1 MSRAAIYT
9 RVSTDEQSASA
20 AAQEDGARAWCA
32 REELG
37 PRG

>member
-20 AAQEDGARAWCA
+20 AADRHAA
-32 REELG
+32 ELALG
-37 PRG
+37 TATEVSR